1 MFSCKE
7 IVLKNGYENPYHHH
21 NNVRINLLTYNGIL
35 LSIADY
41 AKREKI
47 KSKKID
53 NYVNQKFDYPS
64 DIKETIADLEK
75 YEYIY
80 DYAKE
85 KVKAITR

>member
-7 IVLKNGYENPYHHH
+7 IVLKNGYENSYHHH